1 MMDRHGERC
10 AASVAWIYG
19 SASVPHASRCAPWR
33 YMALAAALTQAQSG
47 VANNIDDGLMTEG
60 NFWQ

>member
-1 MMDRHGERC
+1 MMDGHGERC
-10 AASVAWIYG
+10 DASVAWICG
-19 SASVPHASRCAPWR
+19 SASIPQASWHAPWR

-47 VANNIDDGLMTEG
+47 AANNIDDGLMTEG

>member
-10 AASVAWIYG
+10 AASVAWICG
-19 SASVPHASRCAPWR
+19 SASVPQASRRAPWR

-47 VANNIDDGLMTEG
+47 ATNNIDDGLMTEG

>member
-1 MMDRHGERC
+1 MDQHGERC
-10 AASVAWIYG
+10 VASVAWIRESG
-19 SASVPHASRCAPWR
+19 ASRRAPWR

-47 VANNIDDGLMTEG
+47 AANNIDDGLMTEG